1 MATSVFFNNFAS
13 SQEQLLIENLI
24 VESIKIY
31 GHDVL
36 YLPKR
41 LGNKDEIFGEAPSS
55 FFNASYLIE
64 MYIKSVDG
72 FTGDG
77 TLFSKFNLEIRD
89 RVTFTVT
96 RRVFSE
102 EISTTEA
109 FQRPR
114 EGDLIYF
121 PLNGKIFEIKYVDNF
136 SMFYQLGALQVWDI
150 ECELYEYSNERFDT
164 GIPEVDQV
172 QDLYSTALVDG
183 SALVDDSGVTLSD
196 INLNAVES
204 TIDNDDLQSESD
216 GFIDFSERDPF
227 SEGQL

>member
-41 LGNKDEIFGEAPSS
+41 LSNKDEIFGEAPSS

-121 PLNGKIFEIKYVDNF
+121 PLNGKIFEIKYVDNLA
-136 SMFYQLGALQVWDI
+136 MFYQLGALQVWDI

-183 SALVDDSGVTLSD
+183 TALVDDSGVTLSD

>member
-1 MATSVFFNNFAS
+1 
-13 SQEQLLIENLI
+13 
-24 VESIKIY
+24 
-31 GHDVL
+31 
-36 YLPKR
+36 
-41 LGNKDEIFGEAPSS
+41 
-55 FFNASYLIE
+55 

-121 PLNGKIFEIKYVDNF
+121 PLNGKIFEIKYVDNLA
-136 SMFYQLGALQVWDI
+136 MFYQLGALQVWDI

-183 SALVDDSGVTLSD
+183 TALVDDSGVTLSD